1 MLYLNPLDAEL
12 AVLPQ
17 DVIQVVRQQLQSKR
31 EQRCLAIVK
40 DVLDPEC
47 MGLYLTMLGCLTDL
61 SRTTSRSDE
70 AGNPWC
76 LRLNLIFLRASF
88 IFFSLS
94 YTSDTIP
101 NVPSPMVPKNWKRR
115 ARSP

>member
-1 MLYLNPLDAEL
+1 MVYLNPFDAEL

-17 DVIQVVRQQLQSKR
+17 DVMQVVWQHLESKR
-31 EQRCLAIVK
+31 EARRLAIVK

-47 MGLYLTMLGCLTDL
+47 KGLYLTMLGCLTDL

-70 AGNPWC
+70 AGSPWC

-94 YTSDTIP
+94 YTSETIP
-101 NVPSPMVPKNWKRR
+101 KVPSPMVPKNWKRR